1 MLLKTALRNMK
12 KNPVMN
18 IICLIQL
25 TAVFLIAAVMVSAM
39 SVRYRTY
46 LPLKGLL
53 EERGIFSQYHEFFRG
68 AVKPGGDRE
77 TDAIFSV
84 EELCGYM
91 GANRAVVIRS
101 QTIQS
106 IEDYSA
112 ARAFFYESELIN
124 ARLPELRR
132 GRWLS
137 DSADEFEIVITEGLF
152 GLDVGDETELYLGQ
166 YHHADIVRARVVGVL
181 EDDAKILGDLNH
193 RDQTGDTYRFLYR
206 ELNDFGMPV
215 ILASANTLNKIYPE
229 DDELFTAAAY
239 FMYDDVSDDEL
250 IEALKTAGKMGSS
263 VSLTLG
269 ELNENSREYLYSE
282 LMKLLPIVII
292 LLILV
297 TVSAVSVSA
306 ISARQR
312 LRDYAKYYVLG
323 LQWRQCAAVN
333 FLQALIAGAAAL
345 IIACAGLLVIG
356 ATALSEE
363 IMIIRNAPLILTLLG
378 ILALY
383 LAFSMIMPLLMLRST
398 SPKELL
404 V

>member
-1 MLLKTALRNMK
+1 MLFKTALRNIR
-12 KNPVMN
+12 KNPIMN
-18 IICLIQL
+18 MICLIQL
-25 TAVFLIAAVMVSAM
+25 TAVFLIAAVMASAM

-91 GANRAVVIRS
+91 GADRAVVIKS
-101 QTIQS
+101 QIIQS

-112 ARAFFYESELIN
+112 ARVFFYDSELIN
-124 ARLPELRR
+124 ARLSKLKR

-137 DSADEFEIVITEGLF
+137 DSADELELVITEGLF

-166 YHHADIVRARVVGVL
+166 YHHADIVKARVVGVL

-206 ELNDFGMPV
+206 KLNDFGMPV
-215 ILASANTLNKIYPE
+215 ILASENTLKKVYPE
-229 DDELFTAAAY
+229 DNELFMAAAY
-239 FMYDDVSDDEL
+239 FEYDNASDDEL
-250 IEALKTAGKMGSS
+250 IEALRTAGKMGSN

-269 ELNENSREYLYSE
+269 ELNENSREYLHSE

-306 ISARQR
+306 ISARRR
-312 LRDYAKYYVLG
+312 LRDYAKYYLLG
-323 LQWRQCAAVN
+323 LQWRQCALVN
-333 FLQALIAGAAAL
+333 LLQSLAIGAAAL
-345 IIACAGLLVIG
+345 VIACAGLSVIG
-356 ATALSEE
+356 TTALSKQF
-363 IMIIRNAPLILTLLG
+363 MIIRNAPLVLALLG
-378 ILALY
+378 ILAVY